1 MSSAKLK
8 QRILDLQQ
16 RGCDLLDQFLQVQPL
31 LRGSFTQVY
40 TRCGKPNCWCAQSSR
55 GHPHV
60 RLTWS
65 ESGQLTTRKVPAQA
79 ADRVRELTG
88 NYRQFRSLH
97 RKLVSLQPQMQHLLE
112 AYEASLIAQAQRP
125 LRTLGFTSTMSARAY
140 RNRQKA
146 HPTEKRNT

>member
-16 RGCDLLDQFLQVQPL
+16 RGRDLLDQLLQIQPL

-40 TRCGKPNCWCAQSSR
+40 TRCGKPNCWCAHSSR

-65 ESGQLTTRKVPAQA
+65 QSGQLTTRKVPAQA

-88 NYRQFRSLH
+88 NYTAPAEAS
-97 RKLVSLQPQMQHLLE
+97 SAWCEMLQGLADFDRDMQEHMYLENQVLFPRALE
-112 AYEASLIAQAQRP
+112 AQRG
-125 LRTLGFTSTMSARAY
+125 RRVAAAG
-140 RNRQKA
+140 
-146 HPTEKRNT
+146 